1 LSMQVVA
8 RARAAGLVCRPRDI
22 FVEQTVARL
31 ARVAGVAEGGGGPVD
46 EGIGAVLGTPIMR
59 WLAEVEG
66 PVDQFNQ
73 TVVVQAPHGV
83 TEADV
88 VVLVQALLDRHAML
102 RLRLEDDGAG
112 AWSMQ
117 VLEAGSVDARS
128 CLQRVEALSEDA
140 VIRARSR
147 LNPAAGKVLSALWAA
162 STGQLVLMIHHLA
175 VDGVSWRIVLEDL
188 NIGWAQHRAEQPIVL
203 PVTGTS
209 FARWAEFLDKHAR
222 SSKVVEKAQM
232 WRQVAATPAA
242 LPAVQPVDTYET
254 AGRLSMSLDDAETT
268 RMLLGEVPAAFH
280 AGIHEILLISFA
292 LAMTE
297 FLGTGADPIAIDVEG
312 HGRHEELA
320 PGVDLSRAVGWFT
333 TKYPVA
339 LTAGGL
345 TWAQVVAGDAELG
358 AVIKDAKE
366 QLRALPDGITYGMLR
381 YLNAEV
387 DLEGS
392 DPPIG
397 FNYFGRM
404 GGPADVSGDGWGI
417 SPDGL
422 WITQAATAIPM
433 PLMHTVDLNAG
444 TVDTETGPRLQANWT
459 WARSALDEG
468 QIARLSRLWFDA
480 LAGIC
485 AHVRR
490 GGGGLTPS
498 DIAPA
503 RLSQHQIDE
512 LQQHHAVADIL
523 PLSPLQQ
530 GLLFHART
538 AQVSADDLYAVQL
551 NIAVTG
557 ALDPYRLRD
566 AVHTVVKRHP
576 HLVARFC
583 PQFDEPV
590 QIIPADPGPPWRYIY
605 LTGTSDAE
613 VDRQIEQVC
622 AAERAAVCELN
633 GEPAFRV
640 ALVRISAD
648 RHRFVLTN
656 HHIVVDGW
664 SLPILMGEIFSSY
677 HGQPL
682 GPAGSYR
689 RFVTWLADRDLDAAH
704 SAWAEVLNGFDA
716 PALVSP
722 GHPLSGNRG
731 VASFGLPAE
740 ITDAV
745 GALARSCQTTVNTVL
760 QGAYA
765 QLLCWLTGQHDVAFG
780 TTVSGRPAD
789 LVGAESMVGLL
800 INTVPV
806 RARITP
812 TTTAIDLLEQ
822 LRSTNN
828 RTLEHQHLALS
839 EIHRITGHDQLFD
852 TLLAYENYPVDAAAL
867 AANGEMAI
875 GDIVRHESTHYPL
888 TVQVLP
894 GSELG
899 LRVEFDTGVFDRSD
913 IETLIDR
920 LHWVLAAMASAP
932 NRRLSAID
940 LLGSDGDAR
949 LKELGNQAA
958 SLQSAPQRVSVPA
971 LFAAQVARSPE
982 AVALVCGERT
992 WTYLELD
999 ESANRLAQL
1008 LAARGAGPGNCVAVL
1023 FKRSAE
1029 AIVAILGVLKTGAA
1043 YLPIDPAVPAA
1054 RIGFMV
1060 ADAAPIAAVTA
1071 AGLADRF
1078 DGHDLP
1084 VIDVNDPVID
1094 GQPGTAPPVPAPD
1107 DIAHIIYTSG
1117 TTGAPKGV
1125 AITHQNVAQLL
1136 DSFGAGLPSGQ
1147 VWTQC
1152 HSYAFDFSVWEMWGA
1167 LLHGERLVVVPEEVV
1182 ASPVDFHDLL
1192 VAQRVNVLTQTP
1204 SAVGALSPEGLEST
1218 ALLIGGEPC
1227 PADVVDRW
1235 APGRLMVNA
1244 YGPTETTVYAAMS
1257 APLAAGSGTPPI
1269 GSPVSGAA
1277 LFVLDGWLRSVP
1289 AGVVGELYVAGWGV
1303 ACGYVSRAGL
1313 TASRFV
1319 ACPFGAPGTRM
1330 YRTGDLV
1337 RWRADGQL
1345 DYVGRADQQV
1355 KIRGYR
1361 VELTEIQAALSA
1373 LDGVAQAV
1381 VVAREDRPGEKRLVG
1396 YVTGTIDLAE
1406 ARAAL
1411 SERLPGYMVPT
1422 LVSLEALPLTPNGK
1436 VDVRSL
1442 PAPGHTAGQYRAP
1455 STPAEET
1462 LARIYADVLGI
1473 DRVGVDDSFFDLGGD
1488 SISAMRVIAAVNAT
1502 MDADFAVPALFE
1514 APTVR
1519 TLSHRLQTHT
1529 ASTQEV
1535 LPLQHLKGGS
1545 GTPLFC
1551 VHPAGGVSWPYQVL
1565 GNHLDCP
1572 IIGIQQ
1578 ITRPE
1583 ELEPQSIR
1591 DMAKSYA
1598 DRIQSV
1604 DPDGPYNLLGWSYGG
1619 VIAHELAVELR
1630 QRERVTNLFLLDA
1643 QPIIDS
1649 SMALRDYALD
1659 EAQIVKEILQFYGV
1673 TTPEPNESLS
1683 YEQIEDL
1690 IRHHEAIELSRHKDL
1705 LNLLVQNLNTNLAFY
1720 RAHQPGV
1727 LDGDVTVFA
1736 AAREDSDRGTHLR
1749 QSWRPYAAGDI
1760 TVYEV
1765 DCTHNEML
1773 TTESTGMYGK
1783 ELKRLLDVDLARRD
1797 GSLGH

>member
-1 LSMQVVA
+1 
-8 RARAAGLVCRPRDI
+8 
-22 FVEQTVARL
+22 
-31 ARVAGVAEGGGGPVD
+31 
-46 EGIGAVLGTPIMR
+46 
-59 WLAEVEG
+59 
-66 PVDQFNQ
+66 
-73 TVVVQAPHGV
+73 
-83 TEADV
+83 
-88 VVLVQALLDRHAML
+88 VQALLDRHAVL
-102 RLRLEDDGAG
+102 RLRVEDDGAR
-112 AWSMQ
+112 AWSMR
-117 VLEAGSVDARS
+117 VPEAGSVDAAS
-128 CLQRVEALSEDA
+128 CLQRVEVLSDEALVA
-140 VIRARSR
+140 ARAR
-147 LNPAAGKVLSALWAA
+147 LNPVAGLMLSALWAA

-175 VDGVSWRIVLEDL
+175 IDGVSWRIVLEDL
-188 NIGWAQHRAEQPIVL
+188 NIAWAQHRGGQPIAL

-209 FARWAEFLDKHAR
+209 FARWAQLLDEHAHTA
-222 SSKVVEKAQM
+222 KVVDTAQM
-232 WRQVAATPAA
+232 WQRVAATPAA
-242 LPAVQPVDTYET
+242 LPAVQPDDTYET

-280 AGIHEILLISFA
+280 AGIHEILLIAFA
-292 LAMTE
+292 LATAE
-297 FLGTGADPIAIDVEG
+297 FLGAGGGPIAIDVEG

-320 PGVDLSRAVGWFT
+320 SGVDLSRTVGWFT

-339 LTAGGL
+339 LTVGSL
-345 TWAQVVAGDAELG
+345 SWTQVIAGDAELG

-366 QLRALPDGITYGMLR
+366 QLRALPDGLTYGLLR
-381 YLNAEV
+381 YLNAQV

-392 DPPIG
+392 DPSIG

-404 GGPADVSGDGWGI
+404 GGSADLSGDGWGI

-422 WITQAATAIPM
+422 WVTEAATAIPM

-444 TVDTETGPRLQANWT
+444 TIDTEAGLRLQANWT
-459 WARSALDEG
+459 WAPSALDEG

-503 RLSQHQIDE
+503 RLSQQQIDD
-512 LQQHHAVADIL
+512 LQRRHAVADIL
-523 PLSPLQQ
+523 PLTPLQQ

-538 AQVSADDLYAVQL
+538 APGSADDLYAVQL

-583 PQFDEPV
+583 PQFDV

-605 LTGTSDAE
+605 LTGSGE
-613 VDRQIEQVC
+613 GEIDRQIEQVC
-622 AAERAAVCELN
+622 AAERAAVCELD

-640 ALVRISAD
+640 ALVRISAN

-664 SLPILMGEIFSSY
+664 SLPILMGEIFASY

-682 GPAGSYR
+682 GAAGSFR
-689 RFVTWLADRDLDAAH
+689 RFVTWLAERDLDAAH
-704 SAWAEVLNGFDA
+704 AAWREALDGFDT
-716 PALVSP
+716 PALVSS
-722 GHPLSGNRG
+722 GHRLSGTRG
-731 VASFGLPAE
+731 AASFGLPAE
-740 ITDAV
+740 ITGAV
-745 GALARSCQTTVNTVL
+745 GDLARSCQTTVNTVL
-760 QGAYA
+760 QAAYA
-765 QLLCWLTGQHDVAFG
+765 QLLCWLTGQQDVAFG
-780 TTVSGRPAD
+780 TTVSGRPGD

-806 RARITP
+806 RARLTP
-812 TTTAIDLLEQ
+812 ATTAIELLEQ
-822 LRSTNN
+822 LRDTNN
-828 RTLEHQHLALS
+828 HTLEHQHLALS
-839 EIHRITGHDQLFD
+839 DIHRITGHEQLFD
-852 TLLAYENYPVDAAAL
+852 TLFAYENYPVDAAAL
-867 AANGEMAI
+867 AANEELAI
-875 GDIVRHESTHYPL
+875 GDIARHESTHYPL

-899 LRVEFDTGVFDRSD
+899 LRVEFDTGVFDHSD

-920 LHWVLAAMASAP
+920 LQWVLVAMASEP
-932 NRRLSAID
+932 HRRLSAID
-940 LLGSDGDAR
+940 LLGSDGNAR

-958 SLQSAPQRVSVPA
+958 STRSAPEPVSIPA

-982 AVALVCGERT
+982 SVALVCGERT
-992 WTYLELD
+992 WTYRELD
-999 ESANRLAQL
+999 QSANRLAQL
-1008 LAARGAGPGNCVAVL
+1008 LVARGAGPGECVAVL
-1023 FKRSAE
+1023 FRRSAE
-1029 AIVAILGVLKTGAA
+1029 AIVAILGVLKSGAA
-1043 YLPIDPAVPAA
+1043 YLPIDPALPVA

-1060 ADAAPIAAVTA
+1060 ADAAPIAAVTT

-1078 DGHDLP
+1078 GGYDVL
-1084 VIDVNDPVID
+1084 VIDVDDPVVD
-1094 GQPGTAPPVPAPD
+1094 SQPSAAPPVPAPD

-1136 DSFGAGLPSGQ
+1136 DSLGAGLPSGQ

-1152 HSYAFDFSVWEMWGA
+1152 HSYAFDFSVWEIWGA
-1167 LLHGERLVVVPEEVV
+1167 LLHGERLVVVPEEVA
-1182 ASPVDFHDLL
+1182 ASPDDFQALM

-1204 SAVGALSPEGLEST
+1204 SAVVALSPEALAST
-1218 ALLIGGEPC
+1218 ALLVGGEPS
-1227 PADVVDRW
+1227 PAELVDRW
-1235 APGRLMVNA
+1235 APGRVMVNA
-1244 YGPTETTVYAAMS
+1244 YGPTETTVYAAMT
-1257 APLAAGSGTPPI
+1257 APLVAGSGTPPI

-1313 TASRFV
+1313 TSSRFV

-1345 DYVGRADQQV
+1345 QYVGRADEQV

-1361 VELTEIQAALSA
+1361 IELTEIQEALSA

-1381 VVAREDRPGEKRLVG
+1381 VVARADRPGEKRLVG
-1396 YVTGTIDLAE
+1396 YVTGTIDLAA

-1411 SERLPGYMVPT
+1411 TERLPGYMVPT
-1422 LVSLEALPLTPNGK
+1422 LVTLDALPLTPNGK

-1455 STPAEET
+1455 STPIEET
-1462 LARIYADVLGI
+1462 LAGIFADVLGI
-1473 DRVGVDDSFFDLGGD
+1473 DRVGVDESFFDLGGD
-1488 SISAMRVIAAVNAT
+1488 SISAMRVIAAVN
-1502 MDADFAVPALFE
+1502 DGLDVDLAVPALFE
-1514 APTVR
+1514 APTVQA
-1519 TLSHRLQTHT
+1519 LSHRLQTHP
-1529 ASTQEV
+1529 ASTHEV
-1535 LPLQHLKGGS
+1535 VPLQYLKGGS

-1551 VHPAGGVSWPYQVL
+1551 VHPAGGVSWPYQAL
-1565 GNHLDCP
+1565 GNHVDCP

-1578 ITRPE
+1578 IRRPE
-1583 ELEPQSIR
+1583 EPQPQSIS
-1591 DMAKSYA
+1591 DMAKTYA
-1598 DRIQSV
+1598 DRIQSIH
-1604 DPDGPYNLLGWSYGG
+1604 PDGPYHLLGWSYGG
-1619 VIAHELAVELR
+1619 VIAHQLAVELR
-1630 QRERVTNLFLLDA
+1630 QRGSVANLFLLDA

-1659 EAQIVKEILQFYGV
+1659 EAQIVKEILEFYGV
-1673 TTPEPNESLS
+1673 TTPEPNESLT

-1690 IRHHEAIELSRHKDL
+1690 IRQQEAIELSRHKDL

-1720 RAHQPGV
+1720 RAHEPGI
-1727 LDGDVTVFA
+1727 LDGDMTVFSA
-1736 AAREDSDRGTHLR
+1736 MRDDSDRGNHLR
-1749 QSWRPYAAGDI
+1749 QSWRPYATGDI
-1760 TVYEV
+1760 AVYEV

-1783 ELKRLLDVDLARRD
+1783 QLQRLLDLDLSRRD
-1797 GSLGH
+1797 GKL